1 MFRLLL
7 FISITVTFAY
17 GVLTAGW
24 KEAIE
29 LGLYVFLMAV
39 QAVALFF
46 VGYQTVMS
54 YCGLRKFKKT
64 ELKEAVNK
72 FAILVAAHN
81 EEEVI
86 SQICQNL
93 KELDYPKNLYDV
105 YVICDNCTDSTAE
118 AVRKTGVT
126 AMERNDVTRRGKG
139 FGLEWMFERLW
150 EFEDNGITYD
160 AVVMFD
166 ADNLVS
172 KDFLNVINSKL
183 LDGHEVIQGYLDSKN
198 PDDTWV
204 TKSYSFAYWS
214 TNRIYQLVRE
224 HLQLTAQLGGTG
236 VTVTTKVLKDIG
248 WGATS
253 LTEDLEFTQRYI
265 LKTGKRVAWAHDAKL
280 YDEKPLGFLQSF
292 RQRIRWMQGHFDCMT
307 RYAIPLIKEG
317 VKKRKFMLIDSAIYL
332 VMPSRSILAGIL
344 LIFSL
349 LSYTGIYEVQGY
361 LGDVID
367 RSILLDA
374 WIYLAFIICYVSLP
388 VLAMILEKKSKKLH
402 WFIISYI
409 FGISWIPVTILG
421 FFKKNQKV
429 WNHTKHTRAVSI
441 EEVEVD
447 IGEQNK
453 ELLFG
458 QNPVK

>member
-7 FISITVTFAY
+7 VACFIVTFSY
-17 GVLTAGW
+17 GVYTQGW
-24 KEAIE
+24 KDATE
-29 LGLYVFLMAV
+29 LGIYLFLLAV
-39 QAVALFF
+39 QGLALFF

-54 YCGLRKFKKT
+54 YLGLRKFNRT
-64 ELKEAVNK
+64 ELKEPTNK

-86 SQICQNL
+86 GQICENL
-93 KELDYPKNLYDV
+93 KGLNYPKDLYDV
-105 YVICDNCTDSTAE
+105 YVICDNCNDNTALE
-118 AVRKTGVT
+118 VRKTDT
-126 AMERNDVTRRGKG
+126 IAMERNDPSKRGKG

-150 EFEDNGITYD
+150 EFEEKGTKYD

-166 ADNLVS
+166 ADNLVG
-172 KDFLNVINSKL
+172 KDYLQIINSKL
-183 LDGHEVIQGYLDSKN
+183 MDGHDVIQGYLDSKN

-224 HLQLTAQLGGTG
+224 NLGLTAQLGGTG

-280 YDEKPLGFLQSF
+280 YDEKPLGFMQSF

-307 RYAIPLIKEG
+307 RYGLPLLIEG
-317 VKKRKFMLIDSAIYL
+317 IKKRKFMLIDSAIYL
-332 VMPSRSILAGIL
+332 VMPSRSILAAIL
-344 LIFSL
+344 FLFAV
-349 LSYTGIYEVQGY
+349 LSYTGVYHVEGF

-367 RSILLDA
+367 RSVLLDA
-374 WIYLAFIICYVSLP
+374 WIYAVFIIGYISLP
-388 VLAMILEKKSKKLH
+388 VLAMILEKKGKKLH
-402 WFIISYI
+402 WFLISYL
-409 FGISWIPVTILG
+409 FGLSWIPVTILG
-421 FFKKNQKV
+421 FLKKNQKE

-441 EEVEVD
+441 EEL
-447 IGEQNK
+447 
-453 ELLFG
+453 ELESSNEENDLIFEPD
-458 QNPVK
+458 PVK

>member
-7 FISITVTFAY
+7 FLSVIVTFAL
-17 GVLTAGW
+17 GILTQGW
-24 KEAIE
+24 KDAFEVGI
-29 LGLYVFLMAV
+29 YIFLLAV
-39 QAVALFF
+39 QGVALFF
-46 VGYQTVMS
+46 VGYQTIIS
-54 YCGLRKFKKT
+54 YSGLRKFQRTIVKDP
-64 ELKEAVNK
+64 ANK

-86 SQICQNL
+86 GQICKNL
-93 KELDYPKNLYDV
+93 KDLDYPKDLFEV
-105 YVICDNCTDSTAE
+105 YVICDNCSDSTAD
-118 AVRKTGVT
+118 AVRKADTI
-126 AMERNDVTRRGKG
+126 ARERNDVTRKGKG
-139 FGLEWMFERLW
+139 FALEWMFERLW
-150 EFEDNGITYD
+150 ELEEEGTVYD

-172 KDFLNVINSKL
+172 KDFLRIVNTKL
-183 LDGHEVIQGYLDSKN
+183 MEGHEVVQGYLDSKN

-224 HLQLTAQLGGTG
+224 HLGLTAQLGGTG
-236 VTVTTKVLKDIG
+236 VTVTTKVLKEIG

-280 YDEKPLGFLQSF
+280 YDEKPLGFMQSF

-307 RYAIPLIKEG
+307 RYALPLLKEG
-317 VKKRKFMLIDSAIYL
+317 IKQRKGMFIDSAIYL

-349 LSYTGIYEVQGY
+349 LSYTGVYDVNGF
-361 LGDVID
+361 LGDMIN
-367 RSILLDA
+367 RSLLLDA
-374 WIYLAFIICYVSLP
+374 WIYMLFILCYVSLP
-388 VLAMILEKKSKKLH
+388 VIAMILEQRGRKLH
-402 WFIISYI
+402 WFVISYV

-421 FFKKNQKV
+421 FFKKNQRE
-429 WNHTKHTRAVSI
+429 WSHTKHTRAVSI
-441 EEVEVD
+441 EDLEFEE
-447 IGEQNK
+447 GEEK
-453 ELLFG
+453 LFVPE
-458 QNPVK
+458 QPIK